1 MESIGGGG
9 WVRMIGEY
17 SKRFTEAMTDTNYI
31 LLSLSLSLSLSLVPI
46 CSPFSLMYMCLKQHT
61 RVSYT
66 ELAAA
71 LVLSNPCNLLERR
84 GKELELSWWPLYY
97 LQF

>member
-1 MESIGGGG
+1 
-9 WVRMIGEY
+9 MIVEY
-17 SKRFTEAMTDTNYI
+17 SKRFIEAMSDTNYI
-31 LLSLSLSLSLSLVPI
+31 LSLSLSLVPF

-97 LQF
+97 LQL

>member
-1 MESIGGGG
+1 
-9 WVRMIGEY
+9 MIGEY
-17 SKRFTEAMTDTNYI
+17 SKRFIEAMSDTNYI
-31 LLSLSLSLSLSLVPI
+31 LSLTLSLLPF

-97 LQF
+97 LQL

>member
-1 MESIGGGG
+1 
-9 WVRMIGEY
+9 MIGEY
-17 SKRFTEAMTDTNYI
+17 SKRFIEAMSDTNYI
-31 LLSLSLSLSLSLVPI
+31 LSLTLSLSLSLVPF

-97 LQF
+97 LQL

>member
-1 MESIGGGG
+1 
-9 WVRMIGEY
+9 MIVEY
-17 SKRFTEAMTDTNYI
+17 SKRFIEAMSDTNYI
-31 LLSLSLSLSLSLVPI
+31 LSLSLSLSLVPF

-97 LQF
+97 LQL